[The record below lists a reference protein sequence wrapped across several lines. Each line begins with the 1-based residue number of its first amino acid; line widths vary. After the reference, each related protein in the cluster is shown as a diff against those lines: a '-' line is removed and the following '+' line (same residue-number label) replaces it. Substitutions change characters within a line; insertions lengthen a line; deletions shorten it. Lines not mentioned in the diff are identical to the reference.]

1 MAIQSSQVKLFQA
14 VYKAWGFWVVF
25 FNFLFFLFKSM
36 LSLSKIQSYFFDSFL
51 CINVKK
57 KKKKAFNH
65 ERGGEEGGSTV
76 RKGMSKMDL

>member
-1 MAIQSSQVKLFQA
+1 MAIQSSQVKLLQA
-14 VYKAWGFWVVF
+14 VYKAWGFF
-25 FNFLFFLFKSM
+25 FFVCFLFKSM

-57 KKKKAFNH
+57 KKKKNAFNH

>member
-1 MAIQSSQVKLFQA
+1 
-14 VYKAWGFWVVF
+14 
-25 FNFLFFLFKSM
+25 M

-57 KKKKAFNH
+57 KKKNAFNH

-76 RKGMSKMDL
+76 RKGMSKMDLKCQYNGHRETKPSLIKCVSISTQWSRSVN